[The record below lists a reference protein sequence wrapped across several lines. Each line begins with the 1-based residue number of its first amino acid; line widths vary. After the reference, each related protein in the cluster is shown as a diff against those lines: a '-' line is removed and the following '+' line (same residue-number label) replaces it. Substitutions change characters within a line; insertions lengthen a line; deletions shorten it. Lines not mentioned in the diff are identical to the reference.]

1 MRRGTELVLPLS
13 NQELEQA
20 IVRPA
25 ARAGVTLE
33 PVLLATMIKDVGD
46 QPGVLPLLRI
56 QRPDLPGALDAVLQQ
71 ATQKAASA
79 RYPDALSLL
88 ADFAAASGVA
98 AEPRVAGPPAQPVAV
113 AALGEPANPY
123 KGLRAFQEADA
134 PDFFGRDALVEQL
147 LARLGERGPAGR
159 FLAVVGP
166 SGSGKS
172 SVVRAGLLPAL
183 RGGALTGAE
192 RWFVTELIPGP
203 HPLEEL
209 EAALLRVA
217 VNPPESLIHQLSD
230 DARGLS
236 RAVKRVLPAD
246 PGTELVLL
254 IDQFEEIFTLV
265 EDERLRAH
273 LLNSLALAVADP
285 RSRLRVILTLRADFY
300 DRPLLYPEVGEL
312 MRRGTELVLP
322 LSNQE
327 LEQAIVRPAAR
338 AGVTLEPV
346 LLATMIKDVGDQP
359 GVLPLLQY
367 ALTELFA
374 HRDGR
379 QMTLA
384 GYQASGGILGVL
396 GRRAEEIYSTFTP
409 AEQELARQV
418 LLRLVTLGE
427 GVEDTRRRVRQSELA
442 GLGPAQALGAVLEGF
457 GQYRL
462 LTFDRDPITR
472 EPTVEVAHEALLRT
486 WSRLREWLDS
496 SRANLRVQRQLAAEA
511 AEWARAGQE
520 ASYLASGTRLVQFE
534 ALAAGGDVALT
545 DEERAYLAASVAERE
560 RQTAAEQERQARE
573 LALARQSAEAAQRAA
588 VEAQRASAA
597 QRSAANR
604 LRGFV
609 GALVVFLLLA
619 AGLAAFAFD
628 QQGEAVAQS
637 QRPRTMPAPPSRTG
651 SWPARNVR
659 RPSPTERL
667 PTRNARPL
675 SPTE

>member
-1 MRRGTELVLPLS
+1 
-13 NQELEQA
+13 
-20 IVRPA
+20 
-25 ARAGVTLE
+25 
-33 PVLLATMIKDVGD
+33 
-46 QPGVLPLLRI
+46 
-56 QRPDLPGALDAVLQQ
+56 
-71 ATQKAASA
+71 
-79 RYPDALSLL
+79 
-88 ADFAAASGVA
+88 
-98 AEPRVAGPPAQPVAV
+98 
-113 AALGEPANPY
+113 
-123 KGLRAFQEADA
+123 
-134 PDFFGRDALVEQL
+134 
-147 LARLGERGPAGR
+147 
-159 FLAVVGP
+159 
-166 SGSGKS
+166 
-172 SVVRAGLLPAL
+172 
-183 RGGALTGAE
+183 
-192 RWFVTELIPGP
+192 
-203 HPLEEL
+203 
-209 EAALLRVA
+209 
-217 VNPPESLIHQLSD
+217 
-230 DARGLS
+230 
-236 RAVKRVLPAD
+236 
-246 PGTELVLL
+246 
-254 IDQFEEIFTLV
+254 
-265 EDERLRAH
+265 
-273 LLNSLALAVADP
+273 
-285 RSRLRVILTLRADFY
+285 VILTLRADFY

-359 GVLPLLQY
+359 GVLPLLQH
-367 ALTELFA
+367 ALTELFTQ
-374 HRDGR
+374 RNGR

-384 GYQASGGILGVL
+384 GYQASGGILGAL

-427 GVEDTRRRVRQSELA
+427 GVEDTRRRGRQSELA
-442 GLGPAQALGAVLEGF
+442 GLGPAQALGAVLDGF

-486 WSRLREWLDS
+486 WGRLREWLDS

-573 LALARQSAEAAQRAA
+573 LALARQSAEAAQQAA
-588 VEAQRASAA
+588 AAAQRASAA

-609 GALVVFLLLA
+609 GTLIVFLLVA
-619 AGLAAFAFD
+619 AGLAAFAFG

-637 QRPRTMPAPPSRTG
+637 QKAQNSAATAVANGAEANAQRATAVANGAEANAQRATAVANGAEVQRQQGLALVAAATAQADSTHANALRLAAEAKSLMLTG
-651 SWPARNVR
+651 GQSELAGLLSLRSMQLKYTVEGDAALEGAAQLDYPVR
-659 RPSPTERL
+659 RFVGPGEDQDPGVQIVT
-667 PTRNARPL
+667 L
-675 SPTE
+675 SPDGKTLYTQTGLSTRLWDFATGRQVANIDFGGDIVSWAPDSKHLLATHDDGTLYIWDTTAMTYTQSPITQTAALWGAVYSPDGRHILSGSASGTDRTTQVWDAATGRQVQVFHGSGQFAYGLAWSPDGRYVVTGARDNIARMWDVQTGLLVHTF